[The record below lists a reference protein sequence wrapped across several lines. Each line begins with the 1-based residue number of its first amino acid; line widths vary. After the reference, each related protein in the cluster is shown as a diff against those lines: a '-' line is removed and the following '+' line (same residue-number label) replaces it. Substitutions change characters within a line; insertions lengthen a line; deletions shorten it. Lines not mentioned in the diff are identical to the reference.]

1 MTEVKK
7 VIAISD
13 YKEIRDKIFKGLDL
27 TYKRLLIEK
36 QKNNEDLVI
45 SRNGKIIRV
54 KASDLSQKSHR
65 KQQRISDTV

>member
-7 VIAISD
+7 VVEISD

-54 KASDLSQKSHR
+54 KARDLAQKSHR
-65 KQQRISDTV
+65 KPASY